1 MQSLLH
7 TEPLSIQYWLT
18 FTALG
23 AIILIV
29 LETYKWVYP
38 SQRVDRQNQPCRTHE
53 WNRKVLT
60 CS

>member
-1 MQSLLH
+1 MHIAATELPFMQSLLH

-29 LETYKWVYP
+29 LETHKWL
-38 SQRVDRQNQPCRTHE
+38 STRR
-53 WNRKVLT
+53 
-60 CS
+60 SA